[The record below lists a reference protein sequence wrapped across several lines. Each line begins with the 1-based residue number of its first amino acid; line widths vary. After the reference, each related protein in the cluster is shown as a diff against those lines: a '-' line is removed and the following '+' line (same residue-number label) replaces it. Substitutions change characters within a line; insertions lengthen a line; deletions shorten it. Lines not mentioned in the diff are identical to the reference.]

1 MPRMPDPD
9 DEIEAATVA
18 QFYDLSNRVVGGRSE
33 RARLEDAVARMVNDY
48 RAKSG
53 LRPLATNERLRNSAR
68 QHSEE
73 MAREGYFSHDSP
85 DGYTPF
91 DRMLLAGYEFP
102 GAENIAKGQAQPA
115 SVLRGW
121 LNSPGHR
128 ANIRNGRFRTIGVG
142 VHLGAG
148 GPWWTQHFGY

>member
-1 MPRMPDPD
+1 MVDWWRREPEP
-9 DEIEAATVA
+9 
-18 QFYDLSNRVVGGRSE
+18 DLSGRVVGGGGQ
-33 RARLEDAVARMVNDY
+33 RARLEDAVATLVNDF
-48 RAKSG
+48 RVKAG
-53 LRPLATNERLRNSAR
+53 LRPLAIDDRLRHSAR

-73 MAREGYFSHDSP
+73 MAAQGFFSHQSP

-102 GAENIAKGQAQPA
+102 GAENIAKGQEKPQ
-115 SVLRGW
+115 SVMQGW

-128 ANIRNGRFRTIGVG
+128 ANISDGRFRVIGVG
-142 VHLGAG
+142 VHFAAG